1 MVFPTRYGT
10 LGEKV
15 FGKDDPFNNDINSH
29 MVIDDSIPVL
39 EHPVTGEKVN
49 SKTRWA
55 QINKEHKL
63 DVVGNDVP
71 KYRHR
76 IPDKFTDEL
85 VLDRIQKAESIVGD
99 SSKLQ
104 EFYNRN
110 EERLERRRLLI
121 ER

>member
-15 FGKDDPFNNDINSH
+15 FGKDDPFINDIDSN
-29 MVIDDSIPVL
+29 MVIDDSMTKL
-39 EHPVTGEKVN
+39 THPVTGEVVA
-49 SKTRWA
+49 SKTRWS
-55 QINKEHKL
+55 QINKELKL
-63 DVVGNDVP
+63 DVVGNDIP

-76 IPDKFTDEL
+76 IPDKITDDL
-85 VLDRIQKAESIVGD
+85 ILDKIQKAESIVGD
-99 SSKLQ
+99 PSKLR

-110 EERLERRRLLI
+110 EERLERRRILI